1 MNAFVLTMV
10 GIIAIG
16 AVLDI
21 LMPDKNY
28 KKYIRPLLGIII
40 VLTMAK
46 PLLGGWDGEFAAAA
60 QDGEQAQ
67 EYYEG
72 IYQSNILRVFEERME
87 DDMMKFMKE
96 RHFSPHQCTVTA
108 GMDGDG
114 GVLIES
120 IRIVLPADEN
130 GSLLAVAVSSR
141 YGIGRD
147 KIIIENE
154 SGF

>member
-1 MNAFVLTMV
+1 MNAFVLTMAA
-10 GIIAIG
+10 IIAIG
-16 AVLDI
+16 AILDI

-46 PLLGGWDGEFAAAA
+46 PLLSGWDGEFAAAA
-60 QDGEQAQ
+60 PDEVQAQ

-72 IYQSNILRVFEERME
+72 IYQNNVKNVFEERME
-87 DDMMKFMKE
+87 EDMVSFMNEK
-96 RHFSPHQCTVTA
+96 HYSPLQCTVTA
-108 GMDGDG
+108 GIDDEG

-120 IRIVLPADEN
+120 ILIYLPSDEN
-130 GSLLAVAVSSR
+130 GSLLAEALSAR
-141 YGIGRD
+141 YGIGKD
-147 KIIIENE
+147 KIRIENE